1 MPIRAQTPHRATREA
16 RPCTSPSDGY
26 LATLTDALSRTTS
39 FQNDALGR
47 VTKETRPDSQDTLF
61 AYDGTSLM
69 TQLTPPEKP
78 THGMSYDSVGLLET
92 YTPPTLS
99 LVPNVATTYTY
110 DASRRRTATTLPD
123 GRVVNRVY
131 DSAGRL
137 FRTELPAAEGVIQR
151 TYDTAP
157 VTAVSYTHLTLP
169 TSDLV

>member
-1 MPIRAQTPHRATREA
+1 
-16 RPCTSPSDGY
+16 
-26 LATLTDALSRTTS
+26 
-39 FQNDALGR
+39 
-47 VTKETRPDSQDTLF
+47 
-61 AYDGTSLM
+61 M

-92 YTPPTLS
+92 YTPPALS

-157 VTAVSYTHLTLP
+157 VTGHVSSVSGPDAVAYTMTRAGSLPLTTTWSGAVSGQ
-169 TSDLV
+169 VAWARAI